1 MNRQSWRLVIAC
13 MGVLSP
19 FSALAQNPCLTGFR
33 VEGAVTDPTGA
44 VIPGAQVR
52 GSDGERSVSDAAG
65 RYVLPCVRSTSIAVT
80 VGAEGFDGKTIN
92 VSARSGRPI
101 TANVQLEIATV
112 QTSVQVRAD
121 TAVTDT
127 DQAGSAL
134 ELNTSEVR
142 QLADDPDDFLRQL
155 QMLAAAAGGDP
166 TSAIIRVD
174 GFQNAS
180 ALPPKGAIASIRIA
194 SDLFSSEYA
203 SPPWGGGQI
212 DIFTKPGAD
221 TFHGSLFFTDSDG
234 SFNATDPFSLTATP
248 ASKRRYGFELSGP
261 IVLKKSG
268 FSLAL
273 EKRDINEFEVIN
285 AQTLNANDTLVPL
298 QQTVPAPQRL
308 WIASARGDLQVA
320 PNDVA
325 TLSFSANINNLGNQ
339 GAGGLTLAEAGYNS
353 LVSEYD
359 LRLANTLTLNANTLH
374 ETRIGYTWKR
384 TGYAPLSTAPS
395 LQVAGYF
402 TSGGATTQNLNDRER
417 DLEVDDDVMLTR
429 GNHELKLGAQALGM
443 FVHDDDP
450 NTFNG
455 AYVFGGGSAPV
466 LDANN
471 NPTGATETITPIVQY
486 ERALQELPGGA
497 PTTYQITTGTPLVAL
512 AQWRLGLYA
521 QDNIKLASRLHINT
535 GLRYA
540 FQTTPNSWANL
551 VPRLGMAWTADRKA
565 TWIFHLRAGFFNSTN
580 PLTYAIEVARL
591 NGSHQQQTL
600 VYSPDYKNPLT
611 PVPGSIQVGTVDRFP
626 HSLAQQLSFTA
637 YSNAEHIFL
646 HQTHMQ
652 LNLYWESGYDSIRIR
667 NINAPIVPSSIGTAP
682 NPTAALLAPR
692 PIMPGENILEYQN
705 SGHHTGR
712 LVSFN
717 LDQHSYKWFGV
728 HMRYA
733 LMNFRSDVGDSPNVF
748 PQSSYSD
755 AGESARDDWLQRNTI
770 SVLGN
775 LNLPLKIE
783 LMTQF
788 AAGNGRP
795 YDITTGTD
803 NNGDGEFNDRPS
815 YASAPGPGVYAT
827 RFGLL
832 TTNTVNG
839 NVPRNLGTMPS
850 TVHLDMNLNRV
861 FTLNPKD
868 RSHPLTFAFNIR
880 SANLL
885 NHTNVTAV
893 NTVLSSSAL
902 GQPVTAE
909 SARRLELG
917 GRFSF

>member
-1 MNRQSWRLVIAC
+1 MSLKNWRLLVALT
-13 MGVLSP
+13 GVLNP
-19 FSALAQNPCLTGFR
+19 LLLSAQTPCATGFR

-44 VIPGAQVR
+44 VIPGAQVQ
-52 GSDGERSVSDAAG
+52 GSNGDRSVSDAAG
-65 RYVLPCVRSTSIAVT
+65 RYLLPCVRTRSVAIT
-80 VGAEGFDGKTIN
+80 VEAEGFDGKT
-92 VSARSGRPI
+92 VSVVAQPGRLT

-112 QTSVQVRAD
+112 QASVQVSAD
-121 TAVTDT
+121 TAATDT
-127 DQAGSAL
+127 DQAGGSVT
-134 ELNTSEVR
+134 LNTSEVQ

-155 QMLAAAAGGDP
+155 QVLASGAGGDP
-166 TSAIIRVD
+166 TSALIRVD
-174 GFQNAS
+174 GFQNGS
-180 ALPPKGAIASIRIA
+180 ALPPKGAIASIRVA
-194 SDLFSSEYA
+194 SDLFSSEYS

-261 IVLKKSG
+261 IVPKRSG

-273 EKRDINEFEVIN
+273 EKRDINEFEVVN
-285 AQTLNANDTLVPL
+285 AQTLNASNTLVPL
-298 QQTVPAPQRL
+298 QQTISAPQRL

-320 PNDVA
+320 PNDVT
-325 TLSFSANINNLGNQ
+325 TLSFSANVNNLSNQ

-359 LRLANTLTLNANTLH
+359 LRLTNTLTLNANTLH

-384 TGYAPLSTAPS
+384 TAETPLSTTPS

-402 TSGGATTQNLNDRER
+402 TSGGATAQNLNDRER
-417 DLEVDDDVMLTR
+417 DLEIDDDVLLTR
-429 GNHELKLGAQALGM
+429 GKHELKIGAQALSM

-471 NPTGATETITPIVQY
+471 TPTGAAETIAPIEQY
-486 ERALQELPGGA
+486 ERALQSLPGGT
-497 PTTYQITTGTPLVAL
+497 PTTYQITTGTPLVTL
-512 AQWRLGLYA
+512 TQWRLGLYV
-521 QDNIKLASRLHINT
+521 QDNIKLAPRLTLNT

-540 FQTTPNSWANL
+540 FQTTPSSWANFGPRFGL
-551 VPRLGMAWTADRKA
+551 VWTADKKA
-565 TWIFHLRAGFFNSTN
+565 TWIFHLRGGVFNGAN
-580 PLTYAIEVARL
+580 GQAYAIEVARL
-591 NGSHQQQTL
+591 NGTRQQQTL
-600 VYSPDYKNPLT
+600 IYSPDYKNPLT
-611 PVPGSIQVGTVDRFP
+611 PIPGSIQVGTVDQFP
-626 HSLAQQLSFTA
+626 HSLAQGLGFTA

-646 HQTHMQ
+646 HQTHLQ
-652 LNLYWESGYDSIRIR
+652 VNLYWGEGYDGIRIR
-667 NINAPIVPSSIGTAP
+667 NINAPLVASSVGTAP
-682 NPTAALLAPR
+682 DPTAALLAPR
-692 PIMPGENILEYQN
+692 PIMPGENILQYQN
-705 SGHHTGR
+705 SGHQTGG
-712 LVSFN
+712 LVSVN
-717 LDQHSYKWFGV
+717 LNQHSCKWFGFY
-728 HMRYA
+728 MRYA
-733 LMNFRSDVGDSPNVF
+733 HMNFRSDVGDDPSLF

-755 AGESARDDWLQRNTI
+755 AGESARVDWLRRNTI
-770 SVLGN
+770 SMLGN
-775 LNLPLKIE
+775 INLPLKIG
-783 LMTQF
+783 LMSQF
-788 AAGNGRP
+788 DAGGGAP

-815 YASAPGPGVYAT
+815 YATTPGPGVYAT

-832 TTNTVNG
+832 TANTING
-839 NVPRNLGTMPS
+839 NVPRNLGTMPGV
-850 TVHLDMNLNRV
+850 VHLDMNLNRV

-868 RSHPLTFAFNIR
+868 KNHPCTFTFNIR

-885 NHTNVTAV
+885 NHTNVTGV
-893 NTVLSSSAL
+893 NTVLSSSTL

-909 SARRLELG
+909 PARRLELG